1 MSYKQE
7 IFADGI
13 AKCHVIGGTVR
24 FDLGSLQPTEDGKN
38 PTLESNTRIV
48 MPLQGFLSAMNIM
61 QQMANKLVENGVL
74 KRTEP
79 GAEAPKQDN
88 ADF

>member
-13 AKCHVIGGTVR
+13 SKCHVMGTTVR
-24 FDLGSLQPTEDGKN
+24 FDLASLQPVEGKE
-38 PTLESNTRIV
+38 PELESNTRIV
-48 MPLQGFLSAMNIM
+48 MPLQGFLSALSIM
-61 QQMANKLVENGVL
+61 QQLADKLVENGVL
-74 KRTEP
+74 KR
-79 GAEAPKQDN
+79 AEAPKQDK

>member
-13 AKCHVIGGTVR
+13 AKCHVMGGTVR
-24 FDLGSLQPTEDGKN
+24 FDLGSLEPTEEGQN
-38 PTLESNTRIV
+38 PVLESNTRVV
-48 MPLQGFLSAMNIM
+48 MPLQGFLGALSIM
-61 QQMANKLVENGVL
+61 QQMADKLVENGVL
-74 KRTEP
+74 KRSEQQSS
-79 GAEAPKQDN
+79 EK